1 MMWGEILALFV
12 RSLHPIWLQMS
23 DEQKES
29 LCSSLFVFFYLNYDV
44 KEPFVPQMKANA
56 MGVVILWQKELS
68 FSEIPAWLPID
79 ELPKGERQQHLLL
92 LKAYGLYK
100 REWCAAHG
108 LRPEQV
114 NEETGVDGSCYA
126 CIEEF
131 RDSEFL
137 DASYMETLLG
147 TKDFGV
153 WKQYFQEE

>member
-1 MMWGEILALFV
+1 MQSG
-12 RSLHPIWLQMS
+12 LQL
-23 DEQKES
+23 E
-29 LCSSLFVFFYLNYDV
+29 
-44 KEPFVPQMKANA
+44 
-56 MGVVILWQKELS
+56 
-68 FSEIPAWLPID
+68 
-79 ELPKGERQQHLLL
+79 LLL

-100 REWCAAHG
+100 RDWCAARG

-153 WKQYFQEE
+153 WKQYFREA